1 MMQTLWQDLRYGA
14 RILFRH
20 PSFRLMLAVLL
31 TLDALPTSAASLPL
45 FINSR
50 TNAATTE
57 DRVVELPAPTGALAI
72 GRTIFR
78 WTVATRPEEMTAD
91 ANNRRELVV
100 HLWYPA
106 QAASTAVRTPYFP
119 DLDLLKKEIKGP
131 ITVGF
136 QAMRTRALADAPPVA
151 TEQGYPL
158 ILLLH
163 GNEMNSVQYSVF
175 VEELVSHGYAVAGID
190 SPGERRK
197 GEMKNVSRWHFT
209 DDAGDARRG
218 DGARRFL
225 YVANQSGK

>member
-1 MMQTLWQDLRYGA
+1 MQTLWPDLRYGA

-45 FINSR
+45 FIN
-50 TNAATTE
+50 
-57 DRVVELPAPTGALAI
+57 
-72 GRTIFR
+72 
-78 WTVATRPEEMTAD
+78 
-91 ANNRRELVV
+91 